1 TGHSYHPEARKEID
15 RRIDAIAARGRDAVP
30 QQVKFQTFTLR
41 YNRSFWVAIEGME
54 RHWEKARVEAEIV
67 GRSGVQV
74 VTSGVTE
81 LWLTCAPGPA
91 PFDVSKPVK
100 VTIDGT
106 FVEAPPPRSDR
117 SWNVKLSRSASGWK
131 VLESFD
137 TGLHKRHGLQ
147 GPIDD
152 AF

>member
-1 TGHSYHPEARKEID
+1 
-15 RRIDAIAARGRDAVP
+15 
-30 QQVKFQTFTLR
+30 
-41 YNRSFWVAIEGME
+41 
-54 RHWEKARVEAEIV
+54 
-67 GRSGVQV
+67 QV

-81 LWLTCAPGPA
+81 LWLTFAPGAA
-91 PFDVSKPVK
+91 PFDVTKPVK

-152 AF
+152 AFLDRFIMVKPTGAPMNALIGKWAENELTHAITHWRQQFRGDAMVKDDTDIAAADIASSN